1 MSLAATLKGWA
12 AKAGQ
17 VFGAAS
23 PEATSKP
30 PPASRGLPL
39 GIDFGTGGLKV
50 LELVGGD
57 QLTLGH
63 VAYVETPDNLRAD
76 QNRRLEFQAENLAEI
91 VRSTRFRTKRAAC
104 AIPAWAT
111 VCKQIQL
118 GKPDGTPLSQQVLS
132 MIPQHLNCDPSTI
145 IHRYLDVTPPGASRP
160 EVIVM
165 AVTKELIGRLMQA
178 MHDAKLEPVGMHSEF
193 MAELAA
199 YDHIHVS
206 TDVETSN
213 SVYVDIGAG
222 MTRIS
227 ISHGRTLAFV
237 RTIDMGG
244 AVMDQTLVNR
254 LGCTMGEARAMRWK
268 HNEELSRPGLPP
280 AEGPA
285 ATTVSGVDLAE
296 AMDIIADEVRMSLRL
311 HASKFPTMKV
321 DRLVFLGGECR
332 SRLICN
338 HIARV
343 VRMTGHT
350 ADPFRKV
357 QRPAGESPAGLDL
370 STPQPAWALA
380 MGVCL
385 SPTDL

>member
-1 MSLAATLKGWA
+1 MSLASTLKGWA

-17 VFGAAS
+17 VFGATSAD
-23 PEATSKP
+23 AASKP
-30 PPASRGLPL
+30 APAARDLPL

-50 LELVGGD
+50 LEMHAGD
-57 QLTLGH
+57 QLTLGQ
-63 VAYVETPDNLRAD
+63 VAYAETPDTLRAD
-76 QNRRLEFQAENLAEI
+76 QNRRLDYQAENLAEI
-91 VRSTRFRTKRAAC
+91 VRTTRFRTKRAAC
-104 AIPAWAT
+104 AIPAWGT

-165 AVTKELIGRLMQA
+165 AVTKELIGRLMRA
-178 MHDAKLEPVGMHSEF
+178 MQEAKLEPVGMHSEF

-199 YDHIHVS
+199 FEHIHAS
-206 TDVETSN
+206 TEVESSN
-213 SVYVDIGAG
+213 SIYVDIGAG

-244 AVMDQTLVNR
+244 SVMDQTLVNR
-254 LGCTMGEARAMRWK
+254 LGCTMAEARAMRWK

-285 ATTVSGVDLAE
+285 ATTVAGVDLAE
-296 AMDIIADEVRMSLRL
+296 AMDIVADEVRMSLRL

-357 QRPAGESPAGLDL
+357 HRPEGETPAGLDL
-370 STPQPAWALA
+370 TTAQPAWALA
-380 MGVCL
+380 MGLCL